1 MRSTKGINPPP
12 EAEPSWLDA
21 REMRAWLALWG
32 ATRLIDDAIDRDLRT
47 RSGLGHSEYQILA
60 TLSSAP
66 DRRLRMS
73 ALADVVFVSRSRL
86 TYQITQMEKAGLV
99 RREDCPSDKRGAFA
113 VLTDKG
119 LEALRSAAP
128 GHVACVRR
136 VFFDALV
143 PEQVA
148 VLGEALTAVMERQL
162 EDPERKAIAE
172 IWAAA
177 G

>member
-1 MRSTKGINPPP
+1 MQSTKGIDAPL

-21 REMRAWLALWG
+21 REMRTWLAFWG
-32 ATRLIDDAIDRDLRT
+32 AMRLVDDAIDRDLRT

-60 TLSSAP
+60 MLSSAP

-86 TYQITQMEKAGLV
+86 TYQVTQMEKAGLV

-119 LEALRSAAP
+119 MEALRSAAP

-136 VFFDALV
+136 VFFDALT
-143 PEQVA
+143 PEQVT
-148 VLGEALTAVMERQL
+148 VLGDALTAVVERQL